1 VDICKWDGLR
11 DGTKPFETLIST
23 AIEIKMDNVAKK
35 LGTLLRNPKIHL
47 NFAVLFRKIT

>member
-1 VDICKWDGLR
+1 VDIYKPDGFC
-11 DGTKPFETLIST
+11 DGIKRFETLIST
-23 AIEIKMDNVAKK
+23 AIEIKLDNVAKK